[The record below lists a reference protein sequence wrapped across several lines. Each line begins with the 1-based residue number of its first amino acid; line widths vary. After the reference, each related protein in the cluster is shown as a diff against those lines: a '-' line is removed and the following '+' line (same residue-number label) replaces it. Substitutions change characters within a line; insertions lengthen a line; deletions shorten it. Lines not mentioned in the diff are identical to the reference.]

1 MAHDTGLSWL
11 PRANPAVNRD
21 GGREGYKKGHPGYT
35 RGGRCAEDE
44 APRAKVLSAFPPAV
58 CSPLGALR
66 RSVPPTA
73 RESFCDTPPDGGNG
87 RPYRGIRRRDDGRAP
102 AVCDLQFF
110 RLQALRIGLWERA
123 MQVVHIVLRY
133 LEDLTLR
140 EWLWVLIGVVVV
152 GVICLRGFG
161 SRSSY

>member
-1 MAHDTGLSWL
+1 
-11 PRANPAVNRD
+11 
-21 GGREGYKKGHPGYT
+21 
-35 RGGRCAEDE
+35 
-44 APRAKVLSAFPPAV
+44 
-58 CSPLGALR
+58 
-66 RSVPPTA
+66 
-73 RESFCDTPPDGGNG
+73 
-87 RPYRGIRRRDDGRAP
+87 
-102 AVCDLQFF
+102 
-110 RLQALRIGLWERA
+110 